1 MEPSQF
7 KSFMEVLKT
16 GSFSKAAKAT
26 FRTQPTVSLQIKTLE
41 TELGARLFERFGPM
55 KVKPTKEGLVL
66 AGILAPLLKDFDSVK
81 KRFDEGCGSAS
92 KNEIS
97 IASHETVIAYL
108 FPDIVERF
116 TKIHKDLKF
125 IFFRKNK
132 ADIVSMVTQGEVDS
146 GVTTLDKVPRVVE
159 YKVFRI
165 HKRVLLLPK
174 GHALGRLKVI
184 KPKDIAAYPLILPPF
199 NSETRILVDEFFKK
213 KAIPYSVSLELTG
226 RDAVKKYVEKGF
238 GISIMSDYYLEPSDK
253 QKMTIIDVSNHFG
266 QRSRG
271 ILYRKGKTFSLIHR
285 ELLEYLLKN

>member
-81 KRFDEGCGSAS
+81 KRFDEGCGSAL

-132 ADIVSMVTQGEVDS
+132 ADIVSMVTQGEVDF
-146 GVTTLDKVPRVVE
+146 GVTTLDKVPRGVE

-174 GHALGRLKVI
+174 GHALGRLKDI

-266 QRSRG
+266 QTSRG